1 MKKSLSPIVVVFAI
15 VVFIAYDYYDR
26 NVISTFP
33 RVETCFTPTEKC
45 PPKIIKEID
54 NAQSSIKMMAYSF
67 VNPKISE
74 AFLAAKGRGLI

>member
-1 MKKSLSPIVVVFAI
+1 MKKSVSPFVVVLSI
-15 VVFIAYDYYDR
+15 IVFIAYDYYER
-26 NVISTFP
+26 SIVSTFP
-33 RVETCFTPTEKC
+33 RVESCFTPAEKC